1 MEFNRF
7 GGQIPNSTLC
17 FSHARE
23 APMKLLVT
31 GSNGLVGSAI
41 REINPENSIFVT
53 RDDADLTDFAST
65 EKIFRRH
72 TPTHVIHLAAEVG
85 GIGGNISNSGDY
97 FRNNILI
104 NTNVLEVS
112 RRVGVK
118 KLISFMSTCVF
129 PDDAKYPLTIDQVH
143 NGPPHPSNFS
153 YAYAKRMLDIQS
165 KAYRKQWG
173 IDFQV
178 LVPTNIYGPND
189 YWNLQ
194 DGHVVP
200 SLIHKIYLAKKFK
213 ETLTV
218 WGTGAP
224 LREFVY
230 SEDIGKL
237 ALWAVKEYKH
247 SDPLILSSGIE
258 VSIHDLVTTIA
269 RLMDYS
275 GEIIFDTKMPD
286 GQYRKPSDSETL
298 RKYLPNFSYLSLEAG
313 LRRTI
318 SWFEKNYPSIRL

>member
-1 MEFNRF
+1 
-7 GGQIPNSTLC
+7 
-17 FSHARE
+17 
-23 APMKLLVT
+23 MKLLVT
-31 GSNGLVGSAI
+31 GSNGLVGSAL
-41 REINPENSIFVT
+41 RKLNPPDTTFLT
-53 RDDADLTDFAST
+53 RDDVNLTDFPKT
-65 EKIFRRH
+65 EFIFAEH
-72 TPTHVIHLAAEVG
+72 KPTHVIHLAAEVG

-129 PDDAKYPLTIDQVH
+129 PDAAEYPLTVDQIH

-153 YAYAKRMLDIQS
+153 YAYAKRMLDVQS

-173 IDFQV
+173 LDYQI
-178 LVPTNIYGPND
+178 LVPTNIYGPHD

-200 SLIHKIYLAKKFK
+200 SLIHKIFLAKQNG
-213 ETLTV
+213 EPLSV
-218 WGTGAP
+218 WGTGKP

-230 SEDIGKL
+230 SEDIAKL
-237 ALWAVKEYKH
+237 TLWAIENYEH

-258 VSIHDLVTTIA
+258 VSIFELVTTIA
-269 RLMDYS
+269 KHMEFS
-275 GEIIFDTKMPD
+275 GEIVFDETKPD
-286 GQYRKPSDSETL
+286 GQFRKPSDSETL
-298 RKYLPNFSYLSLEAG
+298 HKFLPEFTYLALDEG
-313 LRRTI
+313 LKRTI
-318 SWFEKNYPSIRL
+318 AWFNQNHSSIRI

>member
-1 MEFNRF
+1 MR
-7 GGQIPNSTLC
+7 
-17 FSHARE
+17 
-23 APMKLLVT
+23 LLVT
-31 GSNGLVGSAI
+31 GSSGLVGSAI
-41 REINPENSIFVT
+41 RGLNPEDTVFVN
-53 RDDADLTDFAST
+53 RGDADLTDFSST
-65 EKIFRRH
+65 EKLFIMH
-72 TPTHVIHLAAEVG
+72 NPTHVIHLAAEVG

-104 NTNVLEVS
+104 NTNVLEIS

-129 PDDAKYPLTIDQVH
+129 PDAATYPLTVDQVH

-173 IDFQV
+173 LDYQI

-194 DGHVVP
+194 EGHVVP
-200 SLIHKIYLAKKFK
+200 SLIHKIHLAKQKQ
-213 ETLTV
+213 ESLNV

-237 ALWAVKEYKH
+237 TLWAIQEYENTE
-247 SDPLILSSGIE
+247 PLILSSGIE
-258 VSIHDLVTTIA
+258 VSIHKLVTTIA
-269 RLMDYS
+269 KLMNFT
-275 GEIIFDTKMPD
+275 GKIVFDPTKPD
-286 GQYRKPSDSETL
+286 GQFRKPSDAETL
-298 RKYLPNFSYLSLEAG
+298 RQFLPDFTYLSLEEG
-313 LRRTI
+313 LTRTI
-318 SWFEKNYPSIRL
+318 RWFERNYPEIRI

>member
-1 MEFNRF
+1 
-7 GGQIPNSTLC
+7 
-17 FSHARE
+17 
-23 APMKLLVT
+23 MKLLVT

-41 REINPENSIFVT
+41 RGLNPDNSVFIS
-53 RDDADLTDFAST
+53 REDADLTDFQST
-65 EKIFRRH
+65 ESLFIQHK
-72 TPTHVIHLAAEVG
+72 PTHVIHLAAEVG

-97 FRNNILI
+97 FRNNIMI
-104 NTNVLEVS
+104 NTNVLEIS

-129 PDDAKYPLTIDQVH
+129 PDDATYPLTVDQVH

-153 YAYAKRMLDIQS
+153 YAYAKRMLDVQS

-173 IDFQV
+173 LDYQI

-194 DGHVVP
+194 EGHVVP
-200 SLIHKIYLAKKFK
+200 SLIHKIYLAKKTN
-213 ETLTV
+213 EALNV

-237 ALWAVKEYKH
+237 ALWAVRDYQH
-247 SDPLILSSGIE
+247 TDPLILSSGIE
-258 VSIHDLVTTIA
+258 VSIHELVTTIA
-269 RLMDYS
+269 RLMNFT
-275 GEIIFDTKMPD
+275 GEIVFDATKPD
-286 GQYRKPSDSETL
+286 GQFRKPSDAETL
-298 RKYLPNFSYLSLEAG
+298 REYLPSFSYIPLEEG
-313 LRRTI
+313 LKRTI
-318 SWFEKNYPSIRL
+318 TWFESYYPNIRL

>member
-1 MEFNRF
+1 MR
-7 GGQIPNSTLC
+7 
-17 FSHARE
+17 
-23 APMKLLVT
+23 LLVT

-41 REINPENSIFVT
+41 RELNPDNVEFIS
-53 RDDADLTDFAST
+53 REDADLTDFPTS
-65 EKIFRRH
+65 EILFKKYS
-72 TPTHVIHLAAEVG
+72 PTHVIHLAAEVG

-104 NTNVLEVS
+104 NTNVLEIS
-112 RRVGVK
+112 RRVGVT

-129 PDDAKYPLTIDQVH
+129 PDESTYPLTIEQIH

-173 IDFQV
+173 LDYQI

-189 YWNLQ
+189 FWNLQ
-194 DGHVVP
+194 EGHVVP
-200 SLIHKIYLAKKFK
+200 SLIHKIYLAKQNK
-213 ETLTV
+213 EILNV

-230 SEDIGKL
+230 AEDIGKL
-237 ALWAVKEYKH
+237 ALWAVQEYDNV
-247 SDPLILSSGIE
+247 DPLILSSGIE
-258 VSIHDLVTTIA
+258 VPIRELVTTIA
-269 RLMDYS
+269 RLMNFS
-275 GEIIFDTKMPD
+275 GEIFFDSTKPD

-298 RKYLPNFSYLSLEAG
+298 RNHLPDFEYLPLEEG
-313 LRRTI
+313 LRKTI
-318 SWFEKNYPSIRL
+318 LWFESNYPNIRL

>member
-1 MEFNRF
+1 
-7 GGQIPNSTLC
+7 
-17 FSHARE
+17 
-23 APMKLLVT
+23 MKLLVT
-31 GSNGLVGSAI
+31 GSNGLVGSAL
-41 REINPENSIFVT
+41 RELNPPNTTFLT
-53 RDDADLTDFAST
+53 RDDVDLTDFAKT
-65 EKIFRRH
+65 ELIFAEH
-72 TPTHVIHLAAEVG
+72 KPTHVIHLAAEVG

-129 PDDAKYPLTIDQVH
+129 PDTAEYPLTVDQIH

-153 YAYAKRMLDIQS
+153 YAYAKRMLDVQS

-173 IDFQV
+173 LDYQI
-178 LVPTNIYGPND
+178 LVPTNIYGPHD

-200 SLIHKIYLAKKFK
+200 SLIHKIFLAKQNG
-213 ETLTV
+213 EPLSV
-218 WGTGAP
+218 WGTGKP

-230 SEDIGKL
+230 SEDIAKL
-237 ALWAVKEYKH
+237 ALWAIENYEH

-258 VSIHDLVTTIA
+258 VSIFELVTTIA
-269 RLMDYS
+269 KHMEFS
-275 GEIIFDTKMPD
+275 GEIVLDETKPD
-286 GQYRKPSDSETL
+286 GQFRKPSDSETL
-298 RKYLPNFSYLSLEAG
+298 HKFLPDFTYLSLDEG
-313 LRRTI
+313 LKRTI
-318 SWFEKNYPSIRL
+318 NWFNQNYSSIRI